1 MSEERKLE
9 ILNETL
15 GDYYASSKEFL
26 FYCPRC
32 EHHKKKLS
40 VNFEKDAFK
49 CWVCDWSGH
58 GLYKLV
64 RRYGTSSQ
72 RSEWKSFSG
81 QVEIENF
88 SKFLFEKEEEK
99 KEQIL
104 KLPKEFISLANKKLP
119 PTAAYAMNY
128 LTSRGLNKSDIIR
141 WKIGYC
147 AEGEYSSRIIVPSF
161 GLSGG
166 VNYFMA
172 RSYARDWKKY
182 KNPHASKDIV
192 FNHLYLDFDEDLIL
206 VEGVF
211 DAIVA
216 GENSVP
222 ILGSTLRE
230 DHVLFQEIVKN
241 DTPVYL
247 ALDQDADVKAMSIIQ
262 KLIKYDVEVY
272 KINTS
277 PFKDVGEMSKKAFLE
292 RKQSAEF
299 INSSNYL
306 LRKIRAI

>member
-1 MSEERKLE
+1 
-9 ILNETL
+9 
-15 GDYYASSKEFL
+15 
-26 FYCPRC
+26 
-32 EHHKKKLS
+32 
-40 VNFEKDAFK
+40 
-49 CWVCDWSGH
+49 
-58 GLYKLV
+58 
-64 RRYGTSSQ
+64 
-72 RSEWKSFSG
+72 
-81 QVEIENF
+81 
-88 SKFLFEKEEEK
+88 
-99 KEQIL
+99 
-104 KLPKEFISLANKKLP
+104 
-119 PTAAYAMNY
+119 MNY

-216 GENSVP
+216 GGNSVP